1 MMHNSLY
8 FFLLNHLHALGKNLL
23 VHISL
28 SFSATLLAILV
39 GLPLG
44 IWSYQQAS
52 VRKIILS
59 ITNIFQT
66 IPSLALLAFLIPI
79 LGIGF
84 KPTIVTLMFYAL
96 LPITRNT
103 YTGLSQLPKET
114 IEAANGLG
122 FTRWQRLRMVELP
135 MAAPMI
141 IAGIRTATAMT
152 IGITTIAA
160 FIGAGGLG
168 TFITE
173 GLALNDSRLILLGA
187 IPTALLALVVDYI
200 IAQLEVGL
208 SKQKRRRL
216 QFKKIKATTAIL
228 LAGLL
233 VFGYGHRGI
242 SSFFAKRK
250 NTVVVA
256 TKNFSE
262 SYILGYLMSD
272 LIQAKTNLHVISKF
286 NLGSTAVIQN
296 ALLKGAIDLYPEYTG
311 TAYVVVLKKRR
322 ILTLKKTYQFVKSEY
337 KKQFHLI
344 WLKPFGFSNAQTLA
358 VRDAFAKQ
366 QHLRNLSDLAKI
378 SSQLSI
384 AAPAAFIKREDALP
398 ALQRAYHFKF
408 KQIIEMQPDL
418 VYSAIDNKTVNVIEV
433 FTTDA
438 RIQAYHLLP
447 LLDNKHIYPP
457 YYAAPV
463 IREAVLKK
471 HPEIRTALAPL
482 AGLINEKTM
491 RHLNAEVAI
500 QHKTPKSVA
509 HQFLVHK
516 GLLHS

>member
-1 MMHNSLY
+1 MQLSSLY
-8 FFLLNHLHALGKNLL
+8 QFLMQHCQALETNLL
-23 VHISL
+23 VHIAL

-44 IWSYQQAS
+44 IWSYQKLS
-52 VRKIILS
+52 VRRIVLS

-84 KPTIVTLMFYAL
+84 NPTIVTLMFYAL

-103 YTGLSQLPKET
+103 YTGLSQLPNEM

-135 MAAPMI
+135 LAIPVI

-173 GLALNDSRLILLGA
+173 GLALDDSRLILLGA
-187 IPTALLALVVDYI
+187 IPTALLALTVDYI
-200 IAQLEVGL
+200 IAQFEISF
-208 SKQKRRRL
+208 SKQKRKLLR
-216 QFKKIKATTAIL
+216 FKKTKASIAIL
-228 LAGLL
+228 LVGLL
-233 VFGYGHRGI
+233 LFGFGHRLL
-242 SSFFAKRK
+242 SSFFIPKK
-250 NTVVVA
+250 NTIIVA

-262 SYILGYLMSD
+262 SYILGYLMTD
-272 LIQAKTNLHVISKF
+272 LLQAKTKLHVIKKF

-296 ALLKGAIDLYPEYTG
+296 ALLKGSIDLYPEYTG
-311 TAYVVVLKKRR
+311 TAYVVVLKQKH
-322 ILTLKKTYQFVKSEY
+322 ITTPKKTYQFVKSEY
-337 KKQFHLI
+337 KKRFHLI
-344 WLKPFGFSNAQTLA
+344 WLQSFGFSNSQTLA
-358 VRDAFAKQ
+358 VRASFAKKY
-366 QHLRNLSDLAKI
+366 HLTNLSDLAKI
-378 SSQLSI
+378 SSQLSV
-384 AAPAAFIKREDALP
+384 AAPAAFIKRGDGLP
-398 ALQRAYHFKF
+398 ALQRAYHFTF
-408 KQIIEMQPDL
+408 KRIIEMQPDL
-418 VYSAIDNKTVNVIEV
+418 VYRAIRENTVDVIEV

-438 RIQAYHLLP
+438 RIQAYDLVP
-447 LLDNKHIYPP
+447 LIDNKHIYPP

-463 IREAVLKK
+463 IRGAILKA

-491 RHLNAEVAI
+491 RRLNAKVQI
-500 QHKTPKSVA
+500 QHRLPKAVA
-509 HQFLVHK
+509 REFLVQN
-516 GLLHS
+516 GLLS